1 VSKPTPLMLV
11 YLAFALA
18 GIVVPWYF
26 NIQHFLTS
34 DIPFTPVTFVQSGL
48 VTPMSSSLTVDF
60 FIGSTAMLIWMGV
73 EGRRLGM
80 RRVWLYFVATF
91 MIAFAFAC
99 PFFMFMRERKLAA
112 TLDPLRAA
120 RA

>member
-1 VSKPTPLMLV
+1 MIV
-11 YLAFALA
+11 YLVLALA
-18 GIVVPWYF
+18 GAVVPWYF
-26 NIQHFLTS
+26 NIQHLLTS

-60 FIGSTAMLIWMGV
+60 FIGSTAMLVWMGV

-91 MIAFAFAC
+91 AIAFAFAC

-112 TLDPLRAA
+112 QSTVVS
-120 RA
+120 

>member
-1 VSKPTPLMLV
+1 VAKLTPLMLA
-11 YLAFALA
+11 YLLLALA
-18 GIVVPWYF
+18 GAVVPWYF
-26 NIQHFLTS
+26 NIQHLLTS

-48 VTPMSSSLTVDF
+48 DSPMSSSLTVDF
-60 FIGSTAMLIWMGV
+60 FIGSTAMLVWMAV

-91 MIAFAFAC
+91 AIAFAFAC

-112 TLDPLRAA
+112 ASTLS
-120 RA
+120 

>member
-1 VSKPTPLMLV
+1 MLM
-11 YLAFALA
+11 YLLMAIA
-18 GIVVPWYF
+18 GAVVPWYF

-34 DIPFTPVTFVQSGL
+34 DVPFTPVTFVQSGL
-48 VTPMSSSLTVDF
+48 VTPMSTSLTVDF

-80 RRVWLYFVATF
+80 RHLWVYFATTF

-99 PFFMFMRERKLAA
+99 PLFMFMRERHLAA
-112 TLDPLRAA
+112 AA
-120 RA
+120 S